1 MRTNNIVREIYIRNS
16 GKNSSGRARY
26 FNFSISWFFYKREL
40 RHFSGASFIIRC
52 RLFML
57 NRYQRFFS
65 FCLSES
71 HFSSLNSFAEE
82 YRLQYSSVNPYIV
95 EEPLRLVLLEPARRH
110 INSMSILSKQSFS
123 KFFFSNEQISL
134 PLTSLSWPCIQFLG
148 KENNG
153 TNIRKRLC
161 FTKT

>member
-26 FNFSISWFFYKREL
+26 LNFSISWFFYKREL

-52 RLFML
+52 RLFIL

-82 YRLQYSSVNPYIV
+82 YRLQYSSVNRYIV

-110 INSMSILSKQSFS
+110 INSMSILFFNKVSQN
-123 KFFFSNEQISL
+123 FFFKWTNKFTFNEFVMAVH
-134 PLTSLSWPCIQFLG
+134 PVLG
-148 KENNG
+148 
-153 TNIRKRLC
+153 
-161 FTKT
+161 

>member
-26 FNFSISWFFYKREL
+26 LNFLISWFFYKREL

-110 INSMSILSKQSFS
+110 INSMSILFFLTKFL
-123 KFFFSNEQISL
+123 KMFFFKWTNKFTFNEFVMAVH
-134 PLTSLSWPCIQFLG
+134 PVLG
-148 KENNG
+148 
-153 TNIRKRLC
+153 
-161 FTKT
+161 

>member
-1 MRTNNIVREIYIRNS
+1 
-16 GKNSSGRARY
+16 
-26 FNFSISWFFYKREL
+26 
-40 RHFSGASFIIRC
+40 
-52 RLFML
+52 ML

-110 INSMSILSKQSFS
+110 INSMSILFFLTKFL
-123 KFFFSNEQISL
+123 KIFFF
-134 PLTSLSWPCIQFLG
+134 
-148 KENNG
+148 K
-153 TNIRKRLC
+153 
-161 FTKT
+161 

>member
-1 MRTNNIVREIYIRNS
+1 MRTNNIVREIYRRNS

-26 FNFSISWFFYKREL
+26 LNFSISWFFNKREL

-95 EEPLRLVLLEPARRH
+95 EEPLRLVLH
-110 INSMSILSKQSFS
+110 VGISILCRYFFLTKFLK
-123 KFFFSNEQISL
+123 KFFLNEQISL
-134 PLTSLSWPCIQFLG
+134 PLTSLSWLCIQFL
-148 KENNG
+148 
-153 TNIRKRLC
+153 
-161 FTKT
+161 

>member
-1 MRTNNIVREIYIRNS
+1 MRTNNIVREICIRNS

-26 FNFSISWFFYKREL
+26 LNFSISWFFYKREL

-110 INSMSILSKQSFS
+110 INSMSIL
-123 KFFFSNEQISL
+123 FFFNKVSQN
-134 PLTSLSWPCIQFLG
+134 F
-148 KENNG
+148 
-153 TNIRKRLC
+153 
-161 FTKT
+161 FF